1 MPRITAGLVRTGNTR
16 LDFARAHRT
25 ELTQKG
31 SIMKLMRIGNV
42 GEERAA
48 VAVDESRYV
57 DISDLVVDID
67 SDFFQSEKWFDIE
80 AEVNKRI
87 SENQVHEIAGKR
99 IGAPFAR
106 PHQIICIGLN
116 YADHA
121 KESGAEVP
129 PEPIIFTKA
138 SNTLVGPN
146 DTVIIPKNS
155 EKCDWEVELGIV
167 IGKRAKYLSSPAEA
181 AEHIAGYVLCN
192 DVSEREFQLERQ
204 GQWSKGKSCET
215 FNPAGPW
222 LVTRDELSDV
232 SDLKMSLLVNG
243 RVMQN
248 STSAQMVFKPEFLVY
263 YLSQF
268 MVLEP
273 GDLINTGTPPGV
285 GLGFKPPI
293 YLKDGDVM
301 HLEIEGLGKQT
312 QNVVSYSGH

>member
-1 MPRITAGLVRTGNTR
+1 
-16 LDFARAHRT
+16 
-25 ELTQKG
+25 
-31 SIMKLMRIGNV
+31 MKLMRIGNV

-67 SDFFQSEKWFDIE
+67 SDFFQSEKWLDIE

-285 GLGFKPPI
+285 GLGFKPPV

-301 HLEIEGLGKQT
+301 QLEIEGLGKQT
-312 QNVVSYSGH
+312 QNVVSYSGN